1 MAGKY
6 EIYYIGISD
15 LEDTYKT
22 STIISINV
30 KNTLIDAMKNGI

>member
-15 LEDTYKT
+15 LELHTKPPP
-22 STIISINV
+22 SLAL
-30 KNTLIDAMKNGI
+30 TLKIHS